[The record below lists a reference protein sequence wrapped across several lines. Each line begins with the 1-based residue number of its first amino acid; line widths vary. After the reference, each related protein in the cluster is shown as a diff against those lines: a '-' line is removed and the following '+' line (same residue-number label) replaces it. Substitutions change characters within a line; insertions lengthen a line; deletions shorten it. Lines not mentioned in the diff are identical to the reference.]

1 MRMRLRSAFIRVF
14 MHILTAIT
22 IRNFRSCEAV
32 TLDLAP
38 YTPFVGYNNAGK
50 SNILSAIRWLVAPF
64 ALTPADYLQADH
76 PIQVDGTITGITPAL
91 LDRLEARHRS
101 KVQPFVSGET
111 IQIRREQREPGSPK
125 TSTLHVFDP
134 SQPADPWRVNP
145 AGIPEALKALFP
157 EPIVIGAM
165 EDAVED
171 AAKAKT
177 TTTIGKLLA
186 EFTGAIEDAHAHEV
200 SQVLQQLR
208 ASFSA
213 NGAQRSAA
221 LQRFDE
227 AASSLVHDFFP
238 GVRLH
243 LEIPVPDM
251 SAMLK
256 GGTIKVSEREG
267 AVRDFDS
274 LGHGA
279 QRSIQM
285 ALVRY
290 LADIRRTDATKEA
303 PPAQRLLIIDEP
315 ELYLHPQAVEQLRSA
330 LTALSSNGY
339 QVLFSTH
346 SPMMIG
352 RQAICD
358 TRLVRKNEHGITHI
372 APSVQHTL
380 QQFSDDPKS
389 QLSTLLELK
398 NAGEWLFA
406 DRVLLVE
413 GKTERRIL
421 PRWIEHA
428 TGQSLAARKMALV
441 ELQGAGALPKC
452 MAVLKALGIPS
463 FAIADLD
470 FALTHAAH
478 LPEPEA
484 LAPLLLE
491 AKQQL
496 TALAQTDPLVLLGG
510 NGLPRKPQSGEQGYK
525 ASETVKRWAATPAGK
540 ATARQLAE
548 KLRDR
553 GVWLWP
559 AGDIECHFGLGDK
572 DEVAWHQFVA
582 QLTEMDDWRDCV
594 PDEETARAFIGWL
607 ESICAHRTEPDPLHT
622 ASLT

>member
-1 MRMRLRSAFIRVF
+1 MHALHTLTSA
-14 MHILTAIT
+14 T
-22 IRNFRSCEAV
+22 IRNFRSCESV
-32 TLDLAP
+32 ELDLAP

-64 ALTPADYLQADH
+64 ALTPADFLQADRH
-76 PIQVDGTITGITPAL
+76 VQIDGAITGITSAL
-91 LDRLEARHRS
+91 LDRLDARHRNR
-101 KVQPFVSGET
+101 VRPFVAGES
-111 IQIRREQREPGSPK
+111 IQIRREQAQPGTPK
-125 TSTLHVFDP
+125 SSTLFIFDP
-134 SQPADPWRVNP
+134 NESVDPWRINP
-145 AGIPEALKALFP
+145 AGISEALKALFP

-165 EDAVED
+165 EDAAED
-171 AAKAKT
+171 AAKAKS

-186 EFTGAIEDAHAHEV
+186 EFTGAIEDTHGHEV

-208 ASFSA
+208 ENFSA
-213 NGAQRSAA
+213 NGTLRSTA
-221 LQRFDE
+221 LKRFDDE
-227 AASSLVHDFFP
+227 ASSLVNDFFP

-243 LEIPVPDM
+243 LEIPVPDI

-267 AVRDFDS
+267 AVRDFET

-290 LADIRRTDATKEA
+290 LADLRRTDATHQI

-315 ELYLHPQAVEQLRSA
+315 ELYLHPQAIEQLRSA
-330 LTALSSNGY
+330 LTELASNGY
-339 QVLFSTH
+339 QILFSTH

-352 RQAICD
+352 REAICN
-358 TRLVRKNEHGITHI
+358 TRLIRKNEHGITQI
-372 APSVQHTL
+372 APSVQRTL
-380 QQFSDDPKS
+380 QQISSDPKS

-398 NAGEWLFA
+398 NASEWLFA

-441 ELQGAGALPKC
+441 EMQGAGALPKC
-452 MAVLKALGIPS
+452 MTVLKALGIPS

-470 FALTHAAH
+470 FALTHTAH

-484 LAPLLLE
+484 LAPLLVE

-496 TALAQTDPLVLLGG
+496 AALAQTDPLVLLGG
-510 NGLPRKPQSGEQGYK
+510 NGLPRKPQTNCTPREQGYK
-525 ASETVKRWAATPAGK
+525 PSETVRRWAATPAGK
-540 ATARQLAE
+540 ITAQQLAE
-548 KLRDR
+548 KLREC
-553 GVWLWP
+553 GIWLWP

-572 DEVAWHQFVA
+572 DEAAWHQFVA
-582 QLTEMDDWRDCV
+582 QLAEMDDWRGCISDT
-594 PDEETARAFIGWL
+594 DTAEDFFEWIEQISQNFRL
-607 ESICAHRTEPDPLHT
+607 PTDNLRQLHT
-622 ASLT
+622 

>member
-1 MRMRLRSAFIRVF
+1 MHALTSA
-14 MHILTAIT
+14 T
-22 IRNFRSCEAV
+22 IRNFRSCESV

-64 ALTPADYLQADH
+64 ALTPADYLQADR
-76 PIQVDGTITGITPAL
+76 PVQVDGTITGITPAL

-101 KVQPFVSGET
+101 KVQPFVTDAS
-111 IQIRREQREPGSPK
+111 IAIRREQTQPGSPK
-125 TSTLHVFDP
+125 TSTLYVFDP
-134 SQPADPWRVNP
+134 GQPADPWRVNP

-208 ASFSA
+208 GSFSA
-213 NGAQRSAA
+213 NGAQRSSA

-227 AASSLVHDFFP
+227 AASRLVRDFFP

-267 AVRDFDS
+267 AVRDFET

-290 LADIRRTDATKEA
+290 LADIRRTDASNEA

-315 ELYLHPQAVEQLRSA
+315 ELYLHPQAVEQLRRA

-352 RQAICD
+352 RDAICD
-358 TRLVRKNEHGITHI
+358 TRLVRKNESGITHI

-380 QQFSDDPKS
+380 QQFNDDPKS
-389 QLSTLLELK
+389 HLNTLFELK
-398 NAGEWLFA
+398 NASEWLFA

-421 PRWIEHA
+421 PPWIEHA
-428 TGQSLAARKMALV
+428 TGKSLAARKMALV
-441 ELQGAGALPKC
+441 EMQGAGALPKC

-478 LPEPEA
+478 LLEPEA

-496 TALAQTDPLVLLGG
+496 AAMAQADPLVLLGG
-510 NGLPRKPQSGEQGYK
+510 NGLPRKPQRSEQGYK

-548 KLRDR
+548 RLRDH

-559 AGDIECHFGLGDK
+559 AGDIEFHFGLADK
-572 DEVAWHQFVA
+572 DEAAWHQFVG
-582 QLTEMDDWRDCV
+582 QLTDADDWRASV
-594 PDEETARAFIGWL
+594 IDEEKADAFLGWL
-607 ESICAHRTEPDPLHT
+607 ESIGECLVDTDI
-622 ASLT
+622 

>member
-1 MRMRLRSAFIRVF
+1 
-14 MHILTAIT
+14 MHTLTNAT
-22 IRNFRSCEAV
+22 IRNFRSCESV

-64 ALTPADYLQADH
+64 ALTPADYLQADR

-91 LDRLEARHRS
+91 LDRLDARHRS
-101 KVQPFVSGET
+101 KVQPFVIDET
-111 IQIRREQREPGSPK
+111 IQIRREQTQPGTPK
-125 TSTLHVFDP
+125 NSTLHVFDP
-134 SQPADPWRVNP
+134 TQTTDPWRINP
-145 AGIPEALKALFP
+145 AGIPEALKVLFP

-208 ASFSA
+208 SSFSA

-221 LQRFDE
+221 LQRFDD

-267 AVRDFDS
+267 AVRDFET

-290 LADIRRTDATKEA
+290 LADVRRTDVTDQA

-330 LTALSSNGY
+330 LTALSRNGY

-352 RQAICD
+352 REAICD

-380 QQFSDDPKS
+380 QQCSDDPKS

-398 NAGEWLFA
+398 NASEWLFA

-413 GKTERRIL
+413 GKTEWRIL

-428 TGQSLAARKMALV
+428 TGQSLAARKLALV
-441 ELQGAGALPKC
+441 EMQGAGALPKC
-452 MAVLKALGIPS
+452 MAVLQALGIPS

-525 ASETVKRWAATPAGK
+525 AAETVKRWAATPAGK
-540 ATARQLAE
+540 VTALQLAE

-572 DEVAWHQFVA
+572 DEAAWHQFVE
-582 QLTEMDDWRDCV
+582 QLAEAAGWRACV
-594 PDEETARAFIGWL
+594 ADAETAEAFLGWL
-607 ESICAHRTEPDPLHT
+607 ESICAHRTEPDHLHEN
-622 ASLT
+622 SLA

>member
-1 MRMRLRSAFIRVF
+1 
-14 MHILTAIT
+14 MHILTSAT
-22 IRNFRSCEAV
+22 IRNFRSCETV

-38 YTPFVGYNNAGK
+38 FTPFVGYNNAGK
-50 SNILSAIRWLVAPF
+50 SNILAAIRWLVAPF

-91 LDRLEARHRS
+91 LDRLDARHRS
-101 KVQPFVSGET
+101 KVQPFVTDES

-125 TSTLHVFDP
+125 NSTLHVFDP
-134 SQPADPWRVNP
+134 SQPADPWRINP

-157 EPIVIGAM
+157 EPIVIVAM

-221 LQRFDE
+221 LQRFDD

-243 LEIPVPDM
+243 LEIPVPEM

-256 GGTIKVSEREG
+256 SGTIKVSEREG
-267 AVRDFDS
+267 AVRDFET

-290 LADIRRTDATKEA
+290 LAEVRRTDATNED

-315 ELYLHPQAVEQLRSA
+315 ELYLHPQAVEQLRGA
-330 LTALSSNGY
+330 LTALSGNGY

-352 RQAICD
+352 RDAICD
-358 TRLVRKNEHGITHI
+358 TRLVRKNEHGMTHI

-389 QLSTLLELK
+389 QLNTLLELQ
-398 NAGEWLFA
+398 NASEWLFA

-441 ELQGAGALPKC
+441 EMQGAGALPKC

-484 LAPLLLE
+484 LVPLLLE

-496 TALAQTDPLVLLGG
+496 ATLAQADPLVLLGG
-510 NGLPRKPQSGEQGYK
+510 NGLPRKPQTNVTPREQGYK
-525 ASETVKRWAATPAGK
+525 PSETVKRWAATTAGK

-548 KLRDR
+548 RLRDH

-559 AGDIECHFGLGDK
+559 TGDIESHFGLDDK
-572 DEVAWHQFVA
+572 DEAAWRQFVA
-582 QLTEMDDWRDCV
+582 RLAEVDDWRACV
-594 PDEETARAFIGWL
+594 TDEETAAAFLGWL
-607 ESICAHRTEPDPLHT
+607 DSIGECLF
-622 ASLT
+622 